1 MKIKISEIKHIASL
15 IVAIEYGQLWRVDM
29 EGGEATLI
37 TDLES
42 DHKDFFVMLTGSSW
56 AVVSEEDTLGPCNL
70 SGDQT
75 VKRWDL
81 KKKEWRE
88 HHCATMQLGQRGR
101 GDVVLAELE
110 GGELIRL
117 RTHEGVILAEV
128 TRWRYATDTEQR
140 SIDAREEWRP
150 R

>member
-70 SGDQT
+70 SGAFYT
-75 VKRWDL
+75 YSEAAEHAAWMEKR
-81 KKKEWRE
+81 
-88 HHCATMQLGQRGR
+88 
-101 GDVVLAELE
+101 
-110 GGELIRL
+110 
-117 RTHEGVILAEV
+117 
-128 TRWRYATDTEQR
+128 
-140 SIDAREEWRP
+140 
-150 R
+150 